1 MVGAGW
7 SRSWGRGDEHSVL
20 REPLPACCPTS
31 ELDLKAIT
39 CSGPVLV

>member
-7 SRSWGRGDEHSVL
+7 SLSGGRGDERPAL
-20 REPLPACCPTS
+20 REPLAACCPTS
-31 ELDLKAIT
+31 KLGLKATT